1 MNRLLRHLCL
11 ATSCCALLL
20 TLSCKKAPSAGEA
33 FITLQSGQTI
43 PLADIEIN
51 FYDAGFSS
59 SFASFKTSL
68 VSETR
73 KDFIEKLTEEIS
85 KSKEELKDIKD
96 SSSSLEER
104 IKEQTLRDIGNE
116 RQQLQETTESLRKQL
131 LQTDPLINELNAK
144 LADHLNVERGIAS
157 KIDQIQGNAHEIGV
171 DLMSEIN
178 RTIVSGEIATPKL
191 DPDLAKPAQVEP
203 RSLAAMVCSYSK
215 IPSGLRGISAW
226 ISASL
231 SGFVNLSIGQGRFIF
246 KITERANYGEPGE
259 FDEGFVSANISD
271 KLSSSA
277 IAPEIRRVFE
287 LLQIMENEIAALD
300 AQSETNEDLFDKNL
314 QIWANAKGIT
324 TDSIEEQLSKRSDLE
339 ASISENQGAL
349 QTLREDSEA
358 SQQRILAA
366 VQESREDLS
375 NTITQLQKRISE
387 YEDHISR
394 VSASRDASEL
404 DVQGLTILEGKIQSF
419 FKSEKMNSTRTGSD
433 GKFAVPPKARY
444 VSALVRRELQEEEL
458 FWLIKIDLD
467 DLEVK
472 IMNSNLTRQSE
483 GYSVLAAM
491 ETEIE

>member
-73 KDFIEKLTEEIS
+73 KDFIDKLTEEIS

-116 RQQLQETTESLRKQL
+116 RQQLQETTDSLRKQL

-157 KIDQIQGNAHEIGV
+157 KIDQIQGNAHKIGV
-171 DLMSEIN
+171 VLVSKIN
-178 RTIVSGEIATPKL
+178 QTIVSEEIANPKL
-191 DPDLAKPAQVEP
+191 VPDLTKPAQIEP
-203 RSLAAMVCSYSK
+203 RSLAGMVCSYSK
-215 IPSGLRGISAW
+215 IPSGLRGVSAW
-226 ISASL
+226 IITGQ
-231 SGFVNLSIGQGRFIF
+231 SGYESIYGDDGFIVSRFANPINGELDQCVTAENLSP
-246 KITERANYGEPGE
+246 TLN
-259 FDEGFVSANISD
+259 
-271 KLSSSA
+271 SSG

-287 LLQIMENEIAALD
+287 LLQIMDKEIAALNK
-300 AQSETNEDLFDKNL
+300 QSQTNENLFDENL

-339 ASISENQGAL
+339 ANISENQGAL
-349 QTLREDSEA
+349 LTLREDSEA

-387 YEDHISR
+387 YEDRISR

-404 DVQGLTILEGKIQSF
+404 DEQGLKILEGKIQSF
-419 FKSEKMNSTRTGSD
+419 LKSEKMNSTRTGSD

-458 FWLIKIDLD
+458 FWLIKIDLED
-467 DLEVK
+467 IGVK
-472 IMNSNLTRQSE
+472 VMNSNLTGQSE